1 MAAEGLGHGG
11 DKATPARKEDTRESS
26 EVVIASDRRN
36 DYIVAV
42 SSVAFRHQAALDAV
56 RTVLAGVMAED
67 AESEIVDFKEEAGTQ
82 VRGTRHPIDPR
93 RESAAQ
99 ALANEVACFANTA
112 RGGVLV
118 VGVADD
124 RSGPDALV
132 GSYLDLDWLK
142 ERIWALTTPN
152 YSGFFIEEVTTFGPR
167 LYVINVEPALE
178 EIRASGKL
186 RTRHGRR
193 CVELTGDT
201 ARRFLE
207 ARRGFDWSAEPS
219 GMRLSSADPK
229 AIETAMRF
237 YRQRHGTTP
246 PSERELASRMG
257 VLLDDGDDPELNR
270 AGALLLAPFEPRVVQ
285 AQLLIT
291 DVEGRPA
298 RNDLV
303 GRAPMV
309 LFLEEVDR
317 LLDDV
322 AFPVAPVVVGLT
334 RRDLR
339 PVPRPAYREAL
350 VNAVMH
356 RDYRLDRQPIYAIAS
371 GSPADSF
378 KVRSPGGLLP
388 VVSVDRLLATPSRPR
403 NEALAH
409 ALWAIAVAERQ
420 GVGIKTMYRTMLRE
434 GHDAPEIVE
443 DNGELIVRLAGGA
456 PDVGLRAF
464 FDDLEAQNRAF
475 DGDPAVVIA
484 IRALLHDA
492 PLRPERLAVAAQR
505 TVGEAFKT
513 LTDLEAAGAVERLL
527 NGSRS
532 FRLTPDVKSRLGERV
547 TYRRSTIEE
556 HASLIRAHLDR
567 QPEISREQAV
577 RLLGVGPRTAGR
589 VLGKMLDGGELE
601 YAGPSRGRNVRY
613 RLTRA

>member
-1 MAAEGLGHGG
+1 M
-11 DKATPARKEDTRESS
+11 
-26 EVVIASDRRN
+26 
-36 DYIVAV
+36 
-42 SSVAFRHQAALDAV
+42 SSVPFRHQAALDAV
-56 RTVLAGVMAED
+56 RAVVAGANADD
-67 AESEIVDFKEEAGTQ
+67 AESEMVDFKEEAGTNG
-82 VRGTRHPIDPR
+82 RGTRQAIGPKHEP
-93 RESAAQ
+93 AAQ
-99 ALANEVACFANTA
+99 ALANEVACFANTT

-118 VGVADD
+118 VGVADGA
-124 RSGPDALV
+124 SGPGALV

-142 ERIWALTTPN
+142 ERIWALTTPH
-152 YSGFFIEEVTTFGPR
+152 YSGFFIEEIPAFGSR
-167 LYVINVEPALE
+167 IYFINVEPALE
-178 EIRASGKL
+178 EIRAADKL
-186 RTRHGRR
+186 RTRHGKR
-193 CVELTGDT
+193 CVELTGDA

-219 GMRLSSADPK
+219 GMRLSEVDPG

-237 YRQRHGTTP
+237 YRQRQDTTP

-257 VLLDDGDDPELNR
+257 VLLDDGDDPEINR
-270 AGALLLAPFEPRVVQ
+270 AGALLLAPFEPRIVQ

-298 RNDLV
+298 HHDLV
-303 GRAPMV
+303 GRAPLV
-309 LFLEEVDR
+309 LFLEEAYR

-334 RRDLR
+334 RRELR

-356 RDYRLDRQPIYAIAS
+356 RDYRLDRQQVHAVAS
-371 GSPADSF
+371 GSPADTF

-443 DNGELIVRLAGGA
+443 DNGELIVRLAGGT

-475 DGDPAVVIA
+475 EDDPAVVIA
-484 IRALLHDA
+484 IRDLLHDT
-492 PLRPERLAVAAQR
+492 PLRPERLAVVAQR
-505 TVGEAFKT
+505 TVGEAFRT
-513 LTDLEAAGAVERLL
+513 LTALEAAGAVERLL
-527 NGSRS
+527 NGSRA
-532 FRLTPDVKSRLGERV
+532 FRLTSDAKARLGERL
-547 TYRRSTIEE
+547 TYRRSTMEE
-556 HASLIRAHLDR
+556 HSSLVRAYLD
-567 QPEISREQAV
+567 QHPDISREQAV
-577 RLLGVGPRTAGR
+577 QLLGLEPKTATR
-589 VLGKMLDGGELE
+589 VLGKLLDSGALE
-601 YAGPSRGRNVRY
+601 YSGPPRGRGVRY
-613 RLTRA
+613 RLHRA

>member
-1 MAAEGLGHGG
+1 MA
-11 DKATPARKEDTRESS
+11 
-26 EVVIASDRRN
+26 IALDQRH
-36 DYIVAV
+36 DYIVAM
-42 SSVAFRHQAALDAV
+42 SSVHFRHQAALDAV
-56 RTVLAGVMAED
+56 RAVLDGVAGDD
-67 AESEIVDFKEEAGTQ
+67 AETETVDFKEEVGTN
-82 VRGTRHPIDPR
+82 VRGTRRPI
-93 RESAAQ
+93 ESRHEPAAQ
-99 ALANEVACFANTA
+99 ALANEVACFANTM
-112 RGGVLV
+112 RGGLLV

-132 GSYLDLDWLK
+132 GSHLDLDWLK

-167 LYVINVEPALE
+167 LYFINVEPALE
-178 EIRASGKL
+178 EIRAGDKL
-186 RTRHGRR
+186 RTRHGKR
-193 CVELTGDT
+193 CVELTGDA

-219 GMRLSSADPK
+219 GMRLSEADPK

-237 YRQRHGTTP
+237 YRQRGDTTP
-246 PSERELASRMG
+246 PSGRELASRMG

-270 AGALLLAPFEPRVVQ
+270 AGALLLARFEPRVVQ

-298 RNDLV
+298 RNDLM
-303 GRAPMV
+303 GRAPLV
-309 LFLEEVDR
+309 LFLEEADR

-322 AFPVAPVVVGLT
+322 AFPVTPVVVGLT
-334 RRDLR
+334 RRELR

-443 DNGELIVRLAGGA
+443 DDGELIVRLAGGT
-456 PDVGLRAF
+456 PDVGLRVF
-464 FDDLEAQNRAF
+464 FDDLEAHNRAF
-475 DGDPAVVIA
+475 EGDPAVVIA
-484 IRALLHDA
+484 IRALLHDT

-513 LTDLEAAGAVERLL
+513 LGALQAAGAVERLL
-527 NGSRS
+527 DGSRS
-532 FRLTPDVKSRLGERV
+532 FRLTAAARAQLGNRV
-547 TYRRSTIEE
+547 AYGRSTLEE
-556 HASLIRAHLDR
+556 HASLVFAYLDQHTDVSR
-567 QPEISREQAV
+567 QQAV
-577 RLLGVGPRTAGR
+577 QLLGVEPRTASR
-589 VLGKMLDGGELE
+589 VLGKMLDGGDLE
-601 YAGPSRGRNVRY
+601 YSGPPRGRNVRY
-613 RLTRA
+613 RLPRA

>member
-1 MAAEGLGHGG
+1 MR
-11 DKATPARKEDTRESS
+11 T
-26 EVVIASDRRN
+26 
-36 DYIVAV
+36 V
-42 SSVAFRHQAALDAV
+42 SLRHQAALGAV
-56 RTVLAGVMAED
+56 RAVLAGVMADD
-67 AESEIVDFKEEAGTQ
+67 AETETVDFKEEADTN
-82 VRGTRHPIDPR
+82 VRGTRHPIDSKHEP
-93 RESAAQ
+93 AAQ
-99 ALANEVACFANTA
+99 ALANEVACFANTTC
-112 RGGVLV
+112 GGVLV

-124 RSGPDALV
+124 RSGPDALI

-142 ERIWALTTPN
+142 ERIWALTTPH
-152 YSGFFIEEVTTFGPR
+152 YSGFFIEEVTAFGPR
-167 LYVINVEPALE
+167 LYFINVEPALE
-178 EIRASGKL
+178 EIRAGDKL
-186 RTRHGRR
+186 RTRHGKR

-219 GMRLSSADPK
+219 GMRLSEADPK

-237 YRQRHGTTP
+237 YRQRGDTAP
-246 PSERELASRMG
+246 PSGRELASRMG
-257 VLLDDGDDPELNR
+257 VLLDDGDDPGLNR

-303 GRAPMV
+303 GRAPLV
-309 LFLEEVDR
+309 LFLEEADR

-322 AFPVAPVVVGLT
+322 AFPVTPVVVGLT
-334 RRDLR
+334 RRELR
-339 PVPRPAYREAL
+339 LVPRPAYREAL

-356 RDYRLDRQPIYAIAS
+356 RDYRLDRQPIYALAS

-443 DNGELIVRLAGGA
+443 DNGELVVRLAGGT

-464 FDDLEAQNRAF
+464 FDDIEAQNRAF
-475 DGDPAVVIA
+475 EGDPAAVIA
-484 IRALLHDA
+484 IRELLHDT

-513 LTDLEAAGAVERLL
+513 LTALEAAGAVERLL

-532 FRLTPDVKSRLGERV
+532 FRLTSDAKSRLGERV
-547 TYRRSTIEE
+547 TYRRSTIDE
-556 HASLIRAHLDR
+556 HASLIRAYLDR
-567 QPEISREQAV
+567 QADISREQAV
-577 RLLGVGPRTAGR
+577 RLLGVEPRTAGR
-589 VLGKMLDGGELE
+589 VLGKMLDGGDLE
-601 YAGPSRGRNVRY
+601 YSGPSRGRNVRY
-613 RLTRA
+613 RLPRA

>member
-1 MAAEGLGHGG
+1 M
-11 DKATPARKEDTRESS
+11 
-26 EVVIASDRRN
+26 
-36 DYIVAV
+36 
-42 SSVAFRHQAALDAV
+42 
-56 RTVLAGVMAED
+56 
-67 AESEIVDFKEEAGTQ
+67 
-82 VRGTRHPIDPR
+82 
-93 RESAAQ
+93 
-99 ALANEVACFANTA
+99 
-112 RGGVLV
+112 RGGLLV

-132 GSYLDLDWLK
+132 GSHLDLDWLK

-167 LYVINVEPALE
+167 LYFINVEPALE
-178 EIRASGKL
+178 EIRAGDKL
-186 RTRHGRR
+186 RTRHGKR
-193 CVELTGDT
+193 CVELTGDA

-219 GMRLSSADPK
+219 GMRLSEADPK

-237 YRQRHGTTP
+237 YRQRGDTTP
-246 PSERELASRMG
+246 PSGRELASRMG

-270 AGALLLAPFEPRVVQ
+270 AGALLLARFEPRVVQ

-303 GRAPMV
+303 GWAPLV
-309 LFLEEVDR
+309 LFLEEADR

-322 AFPVAPVVVGLT
+322 AFPVIPVVVGLT
-334 RRDLR
+334 RRELR

-356 RDYRLDRQPIYAIAS
+356 RDYQLDRQPIYAIAS

-443 DNGELIVRLAGGA
+443 DNGELIVRLAGGI

-464 FDDLEAQNRAF
+464 E
-475 DGDPAVVIA
+475 GDPAVVIA
-484 IRALLHDA
+484 IRALLHDT

-513 LTDLEAAGAVERLL
+513 LGALQAAGAVERLL
-527 NGSRS
+527 DGSRS
-532 FRLTPDVKSRLGERV
+532 FRLTADARAQLGHRV
-547 TYRRSTIEE
+547 AYGRSTLEE
-556 HASLIRAHLDR
+556 HASLVLAYLD
-567 QPEISREQAV
+567 QHADISRQQAV
-577 RLLGVGPRTAGR
+577 QLLGVEPRTASR
-589 VLGKMLDGGELE
+589 VLGKMLDGGNIE
-601 YAGPSRGRNVRY
+601 YSGPPRGRNVRY
-613 RLTRA
+613 RLPVPESAPSDEEA